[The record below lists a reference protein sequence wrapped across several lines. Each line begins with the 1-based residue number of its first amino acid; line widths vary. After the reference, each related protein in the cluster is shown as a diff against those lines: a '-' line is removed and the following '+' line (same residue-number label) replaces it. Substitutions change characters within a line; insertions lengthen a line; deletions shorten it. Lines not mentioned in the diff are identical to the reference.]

1 MVPESD
7 GRVALRRALLS
18 VSDRSGLA
26 ELAKALDRHSIEL
39 VATSGTR
46 AALDALDLRV
56 RSAEELTGVG
66 AWFGGRIKTLHPGL
80 LGGVLAPRTD
90 EGTAELQ
97 RRGLVPIDLVVVNF
111 YPFESTVR
119 AHPEPGERA
128 ELVDIGGITLARAA
142 AKNHRW
148 VGVLSDPS
156 DYALAIDELD
166 RDRGALSAATRAR
179 LARLAFARTS
189 HYDRVIAEQLLPP
202 EPDGP
207 AGAPEFPE
215 VATFLRDP
223 LPLRYGENPHQATA
237 PYALEA
243 PPGMLTPWSVELRK
257 GPPLSFTNLLDLDT
271 ALATVSEFPTPT
283 AAVVKHASPCGVAS
297 GTTVREALERAVA
310 TDPVARYGC
319 VIATN
324 RPLEAGAPDA
334 LKGVFVDAIGA
345 PGFDPA
351 AEAALAK
358 RPKAKIVRVDP
369 PAIDRP
375 RWEAHSALGRLL
387 LQETDRRELAP
398 AEFRLVT
405 TEKATPHEAC
415 ALDFAWRVVR
425 HVKSNGIVLADG
437 SKTVGIGAGQPTRVK
452 AVELA
457 LGVAGPRAAG
467 SVLAS
472 DAFFPFAD
480 GVEAA
485 AAAGVRAIIQ
495 PGGSLRDPEV
505 IAVAERHKVAMY
517 FTGWRVFR
525 H

>member
-1 MVPESD
+1 VLPGSE

-18 VSDRSGLA
+18 VSDRTGLP
-26 ELAKALDRHSIEL
+26 ELARALDRHSVEL

-46 AALDALDLRV
+46 AVLDPLGLRV
-56 RSAEELTGVG
+56 RAAEELTGVG
-66 AWFGGRIKTLHPGL
+66 GWFGGRIKTLHPGL
-80 LGGVLAPRTD
+80 LGGILAPRTE
-90 EGTAELQ
+90 EGAAELQ

-111 YPFESTVR
+111 YPFEPTIR
-119 AHPEPGERA
+119 DHPERTDRE
-128 ELVDIGGITLARAA
+128 ELVDVGGVTLARAA

-148 VGVLSDPS
+148 VAVLSDPS
-156 DYALAIDELD
+156 DYGAVAAELD
-166 RDRGALSAATRAR
+166 RDHGGLGRATRAR

-189 HYDRVIAEQLLPP
+189 HYDRVIAEHLVP
-202 EPDGP
+202 EEAGDAPMP
-207 AGAPEFPE
+207 AEFPE

-223 LPLRYGENPHQATA
+223 IPLRYGENPHQATA
-237 PYALEA
+237 AYGLEA
-243 PPGMLTPWSVELRK
+243 PEGLLAPWLLELRK
-257 GPPLSFTNLLDLDT
+257 GAPLSFTNLLDLDT

-319 VIATN
+319 VLAVN
-324 RPLEAGAPDA
+324 RPFAADAPEA
-334 LKGVFVDAIGA
+334 LKGVFVDAVAA
-345 PGFDPA
+345 PSFDPA
-351 AEAALAK
+351 AEEALGR
-358 RPKAKIVRVDP
+358 RPKVKVVRVDP
-369 PAIDRP
+369 PALDRP

-398 AEFRLVT
+398 SEFRLVT
-405 TEKATPHEAC
+405 TAKATPHQAC

-425 HVKSNGIVLADG
+425 HVKSNAIVLADG

-467 SVLAS
+467 AVLAS

-480 GVEAA
+480 GVEVAA
-485 AAAGVRAIIQ
+485 SAGVKAILQ
-495 PGGSLRDPEV
+495 PGGSVRDPEV
-505 IAVAERHKVAMY
+505 IAAAEKHGVAMY